1 MRFATSSLFLGG
13 SFNPPHNG
21 HLRLAI
27 ECAEA
32 FCSARLYFIPCA
44 LPPHKSAASL
54 LPFDL
59 RCALLRAAIDSM
71 QATELRQRLAVSEVE
86 NERAGPSYTVDTLRL
101 LAGRQKGGRPLFIL
115 GSEDYA
121 RLDSWK
127 DWQSLPEHADLLVLP
142 RPPSGPDDFQA
153 HSARLWPGARQADAE
168 ERRSLGLPSR
178 ISQASLLPGGAK
190 MLFMPQPMLDISAS
204 LVRERWLAGRDLTF
218 LLPGAV
224 RRLLTENADLVS
236 KSWRATFNLDIS

>member
-21 HLRLAI
+21 HMRLAI
-27 ECAEA
+27 ECAEV
-32 FCSARLYFIPCA
+32 FCAARLYFIPCA

-71 QATELRQRLAVSEVE
+71 EGAEPRERLAVCELE

-101 LAGRQKGGRPLFIL
+101 LAKRQKDGRPLFVL
-115 GSEDYA
+115 GGEDYA
-121 RLDSWK
+121 RLDSWR

-142 RPPSGPDDFQA
+142 RPPSGPGDFQD
-153 HSARLWPGARQADAE
+153 HSARLWPGARPADAE

-178 ISQASLLPGGAK
+178 ISQVCLLPGGGK
-190 MLFMPQPMLDISAS
+190 MLFMPQPMLDISSS
-204 LVRERWLAGRDLTF
+204 LVRERWLAGRDLNF

-224 RRLLTENADLVS
+224 RRLLAENAELLN
-236 KSWRATFNLDIS
+236 KTWRAVFKSGS